1 MRSLGAAAW
10 RFSIVGVIN
19 TALGYVLFLAL
30 ALVMPPAFAYI
41 LSYCVGIVFAVVAN
55 LRWTFRRKLD
65 IRAVA
70 MSGLVYVVT
79 MTVCTLL
86 ILKLDQAGMDLPIIG
101 LAVTVMGIAMNFIGM
116 RLIARRILEAPGR
129 ADPVRKSR
137 LS

>member
-1 MRSLGAAAW
+1 MRSVGAAAW

-79 MTVCTLL
+79 MTAGTFL
-86 ILKLDQAGMDLPIIG
+86 ILKLDEAGMDLPIIG
-101 LAVTVMGIAMNFIGM
+101 LAVTVMGVLINFVAL
-116 RLIARRILEAPGR
+116 RLIAGLIAEPRGSTAPER
-129 ADPVRKSR
+129 ES
-137 LS
+137 S